1 MKRIVSIVLVILM
14 LCSGLAFAAAVPSDV
29 TGNAYEEAI
38 KVLSEKGIITG
49 DVDGKFHPDST
60 LTRAQACIMV
70 VKAMNPPDVEVTGT
84 AEQPIIS
91 YFADMS
97 GYGWAEGYI
106 GYAVKIG
113 IVNGYPDGTFKPGA
127 LVSSEEIT
135 TMVLRASGYTDAG
148 LGGKYPSNYMDKGTT
163 LGLFDDMA
171 TDMSYPMKVTK
182 AMTAKIIFN
191 ALAMIEKADIQAL
204 GVNINGVTPSAV
216 QSINISRTTDVNLGN
231 GMIFKGQEMKMS
243 LEQAKKLVMT
253 SSAGIEI
260 AKINLLANKAKTES
274 YFSSYRKVKEGTPD
288 YTFGG
293 LLTSSRTQKEMAR
306 IAANFAITQ
315 SINNYDAEV
324 NILNSDAIKTYF
336 ELKQAIKATSISKD
350 NLATQDTILK
360 NTNTKFRLG
369 VVSKQDVLQAE
380 ISHNQASV
388 DLAAAQSREALAR
401 MSYNIYFDFPVMQNI
416 MPTDSMEVTEISTI
430 ALGEA
435 VTLAVKNRN
444 EITAAAFTLKY
455 QELNLIEVG
464 NSYAHNSTYY
474 HQAQA
479 DLMLA
484 QKNYKEMP
492 AKMELDVRSKYMDM
506 LNSKADADLGKL
518 SAEKAAETF
527 RLANL
532 RYDLGMA
539 TLTDVQLAQA
549 ESFASQLQHS
559 QSLLKLKLAVVAY
572 EQATTVGTYSVM
584 F

>member
-29 TGNAYEEAI
+29 TGNVYEDAI
-38 KVLSEKGIITG
+38 KALSEKGIITG
-49 DVDGKFHPDST
+49 DVDGKFYPEST

-70 VKAMNPPDVEVTGT
+70 VKAMNPPDADVTGT
-84 AEQPIIS
+84 DAQPIIS

-127 LVSSEEIT
+127 LVSIQEIT
-135 TMVLRASGYTDAG
+135 TMVMRASGYTDAA
-148 LGGKYPSNYMDKGTT
+148 LGGPYPSNYMENGTD
-163 LGLFDDMA
+163 LGLFKDM
-171 TDMSYPMKVTK
+171 TIDINSPMQVTK

-191 ALAMIEKADIQAL
+191 GLAMIEKADIQAL
-204 GVNINGVTPSAV
+204 GVNINGTTPSAV
-216 QSINISRTTDVNLGN
+216 QSNTVSRATDVNLGN
-231 GMIFKGQEMKMS
+231 GMIFTGEEMKMS
-243 LEQAKKLVMT
+243 SEQAKKLVMT

-260 AKINLLANKAKTES
+260 AKINLLANQAKTES
-274 YFSSYRKVKEGTPD
+274 YFSSYRKVREGT
-288 YTFGG
+288 
-293 LLTSSRTQKEMAR
+293 LTPLGEITGSRTQKEMAR
-306 IAANFAITQ
+306 LAANFALAQ
-315 SINNYDAEV
+315 SANNYDAEI
-324 NILNSDAIKTYF
+324 NILNSDAVKTYF
-336 ELKQAIKATSISKD
+336 ELKQAMEATVISKD
-350 NLATQDTILK
+350 NLATQDTILT

-369 VVSKQDVLQAE
+369 VVSKQDVLKAE

-388 DLAAAQSREALAR
+388 DLSAAQSREALAR
-401 MSYNIYFDFPVMQNI
+401 MSYNIYFDFPVMQNV
-416 MPTDSMEVTEISTI
+416 MPTDSMELTGISTI
-430 ALGEA
+430 RLGDA

-455 QELNLIEVG
+455 NELNLIEVG

-492 AKMELDVRSKYMDM
+492 AKMELDVKSKYMDM
-506 LNSKADADLGKL
+506 LNSKASADLGKL
-518 SAEKAAETF
+518 TAEKATETF
-527 RLANL
+527 RLAKL
-532 RYDLGMA
+532 QYDLGMA

-549 ESFASQLQHS
+549 GSFSAQLQHS

-572 EQATTVGTYSVM
+572 EQATTVGTYSVI

>member
-14 LCSGLAFAAAVPSDV
+14 LCSGLAFAAVVPSDV
-29 TGNAYEEAI
+29 TGNVYEDAI
-38 KVLSEKGIITG
+38 KALSEKGIITG
-49 DVDGKFHPDST
+49 DVDGKFYPEST

-70 VKAMNPPDVEVTGT
+70 VKAMNPPEAEVTGT
-84 AEQPIIS
+84 DSQPITS

-113 IVNGYPDGTFKPGA
+113 IVNGYSDGTFKPGA

-135 TMVLRASGYTDAG
+135 TMVMRASGYTDAG

-163 LGLFDDMA
+163 LGLFDGMA
-171 TDMSYPMKVTK
+171 TDMSNSIKVTK

-191 ALAMIEKADIQAL
+191 GLVMIEKADIQAL
-204 GVNINGVTPSAV
+204 GVNINGTTPSAV
-216 QSINISRTTDVNLGN
+216 QSNTVSRATDVNLGN
-231 GMIFKGQEMKMS
+231 GMIFTGEEMKMS
-243 LEQAKKLVMT
+243 LEQAKNLVMT

-260 AKINLLANKAKTES
+260 AKINLLANQAKTES
-274 YFSSYRKVKEGTPD
+274 YFSSYRKVREGTVVPV
-288 YTFGG
+288 FG
-293 LLTSSRTQKEMAR
+293 LITSSRTQKEMAR
-306 IAANFAITQ
+306 TAANFALAQ
-315 SINNYDAEV
+315 SANNYDAEI
-324 NILNSDAIKTYF
+324 NILNSDAVKTYF
-336 ELKQAIKATSISKD
+336 ELKQAIEATSISKD
-350 NLATQDTILK
+350 NLATQETILK

-369 VVSKQDVLQAE
+369 VVSNQDVLQAE

-388 DLAAAQSREALAR
+388 DLAAAQSGEALAR

-430 ALGEA
+430 TLGEA

-455 QELNLIEVG
+455 NELNLIEVG

-474 HQAQA
+474 HQAEA

-492 AKMELDVRSKYMDM
+492 SKMELDVKSKYMDM
-506 LNSKADADLGKL
+506 LNSKASVDLGKL
-518 SAEKAAETF
+518 TAEKATETF

-549 ESFASQLQHS
+549 GSFAAQLQHS
-559 QSLLKLKLAVVAY
+559 QNLLKLKLAVVAY
-572 EQATTVGTYSVM
+572 EQSTTVGTYSVI

>member
-29 TGNAYEEAI
+29 TGNVYEEAI

-49 DVDGKFHPDST
+49 DVDGKFYPEST

-70 VKAMNPPDVEVTGT
+70 VKAVNPPVADVTVTST
-84 AEQPIIS
+84 QTVKS
-91 YFADMS
+91 SFSDMS

-106 GYAVKIG
+106 GYAVKMG
-113 IVNGYPDGTFKPGA
+113 IVNGYPDGTFKPGEP
-127 LVSSEEIT
+127 VSSEEIT

-148 LGGKYPSNYMDKGTT
+148 LGGKYPSNYMDKGTS
-163 LGLFDDMA
+163 LGLFADMA
-171 TDMSYPMKVTK
+171 TVISYPMQVTK

-191 ALAMIEKADIQAL
+191 GLVMIEKADLQVPA
-204 GVNINGVTPSAV
+204 GNINGTTPSAV
-216 QSINISRTTDVNLGN
+216 QTNAASSATDVNLGN

-260 AKINLLANKAKTES
+260 AKINLLANQAKTES
-274 YFSSYRKVKEGTPD
+274 YFSSYRKVNEGTI
-288 YTFGG
+288 TAFGEITG
-293 LLTSSRTQKEMAR
+293 SKTQKEMAR
-306 IAANFAITQ
+306 LAANFALTQ
-315 SINNYDAEV
+315 STNNYDAEI
-324 NILNSDAIKTYF
+324 NALNSDAVKTYF
-336 ELKQAIKATSISKD
+336 ELKQAIEATNISKG

-369 VVSKQDVLQAE
+369 VVSKQDVLKAE
-380 ISHNQASV
+380 ISYNQASV
-388 DLAAAQSREALAR
+388 DLAAAQSKEALAR
-401 MSYNIYFDFPVMQNI
+401 MSYNIYFDFPVTQNVT
-416 MPTDSMEVTEISTI
+416 PTDSMAVTGISTI
-430 ALGEA
+430 TLGDA

-455 QELNLIEVG
+455 KELNLIEVG

-492 AKMELDVRSKYMDM
+492 SKMELDVRSKYMDM
-506 LNSKADADLGKL
+506 LNSKANVDLGKL
-518 SAEKAAETF
+518 SADKAVETF
-527 RLANL
+527 RLAKL
-532 RYDLGMA
+532 QYDMGMA

-549 ESFASQLQHS
+549 GSFASQLQYS